1 MITIIGTRMSNSEK
15 QTLAE
20 FLSGKQEKEKKK
32 NGDFQKTL
40 DSEIK
45 KLEPDTRPKL
55 NDSNKMQ

>member
-20 FLSGKQEKEKKK
+20 LLTGKQKKE
-32 NGDFQKTL
+32 NRENFQDVL

-45 KLEPDTRPKL
+45 KLEPDTRQKL

>member
-1 MITIIGTRMSNSEK
+1 MITIIGTQMSNSEK

-20 FLSGKQEKEKKK
+20 FLAGKQEKEKKK
-32 NGDFQKTL
+32 NEDFQKAL

>member
-15 QTLAE
+15 QTLVE
-20 FLSGKQEKEKKK
+20 FLAGKQKKEGKK
-32 NGDFQKTL
+32 NEDFQKTL

>member
-20 FLSGKQEKEKKK
+20 YLSGKQEKEKKK
-32 NGDFQKTL
+32 NEDFQKTL

>member
-20 FLSGKQEKEKKK
+20 FLAGKQEKEKKK
-32 NGDFQKTL
+32 NEDFQKTL

>member
-1 MITIIGTRMSNSEK
+1 MSNSEK

-20 FLSGKQEKEKKK
+20 FLAGRKKKEEKKNEEKK
-32 NGDFQKTL
+32 NEDFQKAL

>member
-20 FLSGKQEKEKKK
+20 FLAGKQEKEKKK
-32 NGDFQKTL
+32 NEDFQKTL

-45 KLEPDTRPKL
+45 KLEPSEPTKAE
-55 NDSNKMQ
+55 

>member
-1 MITIIGTRMSNSEK
+1 MSNSEK

-20 FLSGKQEKEKKK
+20 FLAGKQEKEEKK
-32 NGDFQKTL
+32 NEDFQKAL

>member
-20 FLSGKQEKEKKK
+20 LLTGKQKKE
-32 NGDFQKTL
+32 NRENFQDVL